1 MGRVLVTG
9 VTGQLGHDV
18 VAELARRG
26 AAVIR
31 GTRREMPLTEG
42 AICASFVERV
52 RPETVIHCAAYTAVD
67 QAEEEPALCHKLNAE
82 ATGAIAAA
90 CRRIGAKL
98 IYLSTDYVFPGE
110 GEVPYETDAATGP
123 QNVYG
128 ASKLAGEEA
137 VRAALREYF
146 IVRISWVFGGLGKN
160 FIRTMLDLA
169 KAHDRLTV
177 VDDQIGSPTYT
188 VDVAR
193 LLADM
198 AESRKFGVYHA
209 TNEGF
214 CSWCALAAEV
224 FRQRGLSVETVPVA
238 SSAYPTKAR
247 RPHNSRLSKRS
258 LDAAGFRR
266 LPPWQD
272 AVRRYLAALSVT
284 EGGPAAQGRK

>member
-1 MGRVLVTG
+1 MVTG